1 MPLQVAIGDEQ
12 VLVAVI
18 VDIGPENSAGI
29 GIAVLDG
36 HARHTPEVAI
46 VVAVDEQLLAWLQR
60 GSTGGEVE
68 VAIDI
73 DVDPARREIATGRLR
88 RIAERLAREAPAAE
102 IAQEDVGLVVL
113 SADERIEI
121 AVVVDIAARAAGIGS
136 IGSGERRV
144 RQLQPRMLTFASSS
158 LA

>member
-1 MPLQVAIGDEQ
+1 
-12 VLVAVI
+12 
-18 VDIGPENSAGI
+18 
-29 GIAVLDG
+29 
-36 HARHTPEVAI
+36 VAI

-121 AVVVDIAARAAGIGS
+121 AVVVDIAPRAAGIGS
-136 IGSGERRV
+136 VGSGERRAW
-144 RQLQPRMLTFASSS
+144 QLQPRMLTFASSS